1 MSLYKEVDATDVPS
15 FSPCAFSGYLCYDLT
30 SDRVIQCGEIVSKK
44 SLMGMFRKMPLIWKD
59 GTLRIV

>member
-1 MSLYKEVDATDVPS
+1 MGMFRTSTCGLSD
-15 FSPCAFSGYLCYDLT
+15 YLCYDLT
-30 SDRVIQCGEIVSKK
+30 SERIIQCGEIVSKK